1 MRKRLL
7 ASAFGLQAIF
17 VFVACSD
24 SAATK
29 TTDTTDAGADAD
41 VFNTG
46 VELRV
51 PVPASGRVYVKLD
64 PARVVTPADPK
75 NDATGWDIAFE
86 GLDVF
91 TNSGPSG
98 PGAVQGFGP
107 LDPVTFLDD
116 TAPQVPFL
124 AGDKTGGAFLR
135 WYFYDGSNHVLDSR
149 FHVYGVK
156 DGATTYKVQV
166 LTYYGDRMGAPVS
179 ALYQIRWATVGG
191 APSAGPVTV
200 DGTAGGPSAPAAS
213 PSTCVDLGT
222 GAQTQLTQAQALQS
236 SAWHLCFRRENI
248 SVNGGVGGPRNVTAV
263 DIDSA
268 KTAAETLPQVN
279 ALTPDSEQPRFDMTD
294 ATAFANADFRGDGVV
309 SAFTG
314 LWLQKGVTPVAP
326 ADNAWYVQLDDTH
339 KYLLGFER
347 FEGATDSALGTV
359 VMRIKTVH

>member
-1 MRKRLL
+1 MKKRLL
-7 ASAFGLQAIF
+7 APALGLQAIAI
-17 VFVACSD
+17 VAACSD
-24 SAATK
+24 SASTK
-29 TTDTTDAGADAD
+29 TTPAGDAGADGD
-41 VFNTG
+41 TFNSG

-51 PVPASGRVYVKLD
+51 PVTGRTYVKLD
-64 PARVVTPADPK
+64 PAAVVTPADPK
-75 NDATGWDIAFE
+75 TDPTGWDIAFE
-86 GLDVF
+86 GTDVF

-98 PGAVQGFGP
+98 PGGVQAFGP
-107 LDPVTFLDD
+107 LDAVTFLDD

-135 WYFYDGSNHVLDSR
+135 WYFYDGANHVLDSR

-156 DGATTYKVQV
+156 DGATLYKVQV

-222 GAQTQLTQAQALQS
+222 GTQTPLTPAQALQS

-248 SVNGGVGGPRNVTAV
+248 SVNGGVGGPRGVTAV
-263 DIDSA
+263 DLDAA
-268 KTAAETLPQVN
+268 KTASETLATVN
-279 ALTPDSEQPRFDMTD
+279 DLTPASEQPRFDMTD
-294 ATAFANADFRGDGVV
+294 ANAFANADFRGDGVV

-326 ADNAWYVQLDDTH
+326 ANNAWYVQLDDTH

-347 FEGATDSALGTV
+347 FEGATATALGTV